1 MKLRVVIVVCAL
13 TIAGVVQARQQNQPS
28 PAAMLGEGFGE
39 VSGWVLKAA
48 EAVPADKYSYRPIGT
63 VRTFG
68 QQIGHVADAYNW
80 YCANAVGKKVEWSDA
95 IEKGP
100 NDKATLV
107 AKLRTAT
114 SGCAAIYKGSVMT
127 PQMGGVIGHT
137 NLHYGNI
144 ITYMRMLGLTPPS
157 S

>member
-1 MKLRVVIVVCAL
+1 MTRRFLIVMSAVAVAA
-13 TIAGVVQARQQNQPS
+13 TVQARSESQPS
-28 PAAMLGEGFGE
+28 AGAMLGEGFGE

-68 QQIGHVADAYNW
+68 QQVAHVADAYNW
-80 YCANAVGKKVEWSDA
+80 YCANGAGRKTEWSDA

-100 NDKATLV
+100 NDKATLI
-107 AKLRTAT
+107 AKLKTAT
-114 SGCAAIYKGSVMT
+114 SGCAAMFKTAPLS
-127 PQMGGVIGHT
+127 QHMGGVVAHT
-137 NLHYGNI
+137 NLHYGNV